1 MKNEVI
7 SLVSKTYT
15 KDAKGVSRAT
25 ETVKE
30 DILCEVKSA
39 RASEWFDGGRNDINP
54 TYTFVIRQIEYAG
67 EETVI
72 YKGERHAV
80 YRTYINGDQIELHVQ
95 KEKGA

>member
-15 KDAKGVSRAT
+15 KDKRGVMRAT
-25 ETVKE
+25 ETVK
-30 DILCEVKSA
+30 DNILCEVKSA
-39 RASEWFDGGRNDINP
+39 RASEWFEGGRNDINP
-54 TYTFVIRQIEYAG
+54 TYTFVIRKIEYEG

-72 YKGERHAV
+72 YQGERHTV
-80 YRTYINGDQIELHVQ
+80 YRTYIDGDRIELHVQ